1 MLRFILYL
9 NGDRSVSRALLPI
22 PFFVMCDSVAFLVSK
37 SRAQGCDSFDPLP
50 TLATSNIIM
59 GCPTE
64 PCCNHMA
71 FHTKGRT
78 TLPWNPK
85 CPQSLSRNLQCV
97 AYLPDF
103 ATILIFSFQ
112 ELLRRLQGQRCQ
124 GTGMFG
130 AQLPKQNRNR
140 SRCVFSKRWATNRDP
155 IYENTRHLSICL
167 SVCLSV
173 CLSIYLSI
181 YLSINQSINHISAW
195 HSRWLDHLILGWK

>member
-71 FHTKGRT
+71 FHTEGRT
-78 TLPWNPK
+78 TLPWNPFTMR
-85 CPQSLSRNLQCV
+85 CILTGLRNN
-97 AYLPDF
+97 PDF
-103 ATILIFSFQ
+103 FFSRVAATS
-112 ELLRRLQGQRCQ
+112 
-124 GTGMFG
+124 
-130 AQLPKQNRNR
+130 PR
-140 SRCVFSKRWATNRDP
+140 SKVPGNRDVWGP
-155 IYENTRHLSICL
+155 AAQTKQKSLK
-167 SVCLSV
+167 VCFFKAV
-173 CLSIYLSI
+173 G
-181 YLSINQSINHISAW
+181 H
-195 HSRWLDHLILGWK
+195 